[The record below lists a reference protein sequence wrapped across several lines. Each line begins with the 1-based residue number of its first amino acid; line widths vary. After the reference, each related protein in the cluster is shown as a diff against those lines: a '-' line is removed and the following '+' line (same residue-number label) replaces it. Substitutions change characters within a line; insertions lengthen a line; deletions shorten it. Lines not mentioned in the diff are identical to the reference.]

1 MTYQDYISEHELNV
15 YSTHKIDL
23 PVPEFYVIYTG
34 DRKIEKDVI
43 TLREDFFQ
51 NTAVNVDLSAR
62 VISAENKDDIIGQY
76 IIFSHVLDEQV
87 KIYGRTQ
94 KAVEETIR
102 ICKDMGVLKEYLTG
116 REKEV
121 ITMTMTF

>member
-1 MTYQDYISEHELNV
+1 M
-15 YSTHKIDL
+15 
-23 PVPEFYVIYTG
+23 
-34 DRKIEKDVI
+34 
-43 TLREDFFQ
+43 
-51 NTAVNVDLSAR
+51 
-62 VISAENKDDIIGQY
+62 
-76 IIFSHVLDEQV
+76 

-121 ITMTMTF
+121 ITMTMTLFSQDRAVEMYARERELRGIVETYQELGTPFMK